1 MSDEAGYDAWRVT
14 LACSRAEAEAIPF
27 ADDVFA
33 DLDTPPSLL
42 TDEPDP
48 AKPDDWLLQAYFS
61 TEPEPEWLLRLRD
74 LAPSARSE
82 PLVEHLPAT
91 DWATLSQA
99 GLTPVSAGRFHV
111 ATAAHAHERRVG
123 QIGLIVEAGLAFGTG
138 QHATTHGCLAAIDR
152 LARTRRFE
160 NVLDLGTG
168 TGVLAMAAAKRWRG
182 AVVTASD
189 IDPISVRVARANIR
203 ANGLI
208 SGVGRGRIDVFAAI
222 GMRDARLVSRGP
234 YDLIVANIL
243 AAPLV
248 DLAGPVAA
256 ALAPGGILILAGLL
270 DTQAVKVSAAYQA
283 RGLRRMSTSGGEWPT
298 LVLRRSW

>member
-33 DLDTPPSLL
+33 DLETPPTLL

-48 AKPDDWLLQAYFS
+48 AKPDDWLLQAYFAA
-61 TEPEPEWLLRLRD
+61 EPEPEWLARLRG
-74 LAPSARSE
+74 LAASARSE

-91 DWATLSQA
+91 DWVTLSQS

-111 ATAAHAHERRVG
+111 ATAAHAHERRAG
-123 QIGLIVEAGLAFGTG
+123 QIGLVVEAGLAFGTG

-152 LARTRRFE
+152 LARMRRFE

-168 TGVLAMAAAKRWRG
+168 TGVLAMAAAKRWPR

-189 IDPISVRVARANIR
+189 IDPVSVRVARANIR

-208 SGVGRGRIDVFAAI
+208 SGVGAGRIDVFAAI
-222 GMRDARLVSRGP
+222 GMRDARLVARGP

-248 DLAGPVAA
+248 ELAGPVAA
-256 ALAPGGILILAGLL
+256 ALAPGGIVVLAGLL